1 MDIVMKRTNGQ
12 EIGEERRV
20 VRVLPTRDDI
30 RKHIKHP
37 ISKVGFLAEGS
48 VEWPLDQFTRRRIAD
63 GDVTIER
70 SEAKAIEQK
79 KSPPSEPP
87 KTS

>member
-1 MDIVMKRTNGQ
+1 MDIVLKRTNGQ

-20 VRVLPTRDDI
+20 VRVLPTSDAI

-63 GDVTIER
+63 GDVTVEQR
-70 SEAKAIEQK
+70 EQQQLEQK
-79 KSPPSEPP
+79 KPAAEEAK
-87 KTS
+87 KT